1 MRNDLRSQCLL
12 LTELSFISR
21 NFQPWRLS
29 TFSSE
34 TAEVVLSGICF
45 LDRNNP
51 SPHCAQHILTFSFCK
66 FMKYLFLDFI
76 LYCIDRYERYM
87 LFKKIGNWLNNQKI
101 SFLSQRH
108 PPGGEVVI
116 YFVGELELDILISV
130 CKRIQVTFLK
140 ISSSSRKIFIRG
152 GKGGGGGAK

>member
-1 MRNDLRSQCLL
+1 
-12 LTELSFISR
+12 
-21 NFQPWRLS
+21 
-29 TFSSE
+29 
-34 TAEVVLSGICF
+34 
-45 LDRNNP
+45 
-51 SPHCAQHILTFSFCK
+51 
-66 FMKYLFLDFI
+66 
-76 LYCIDRYERYM
+76 M

-140 ISSSSRKIFIRG
+140 ISSSSRKIFIGG
-152 GKGGGGGAK
+152 GKGGGAAK